1 MVSEKVRVINKE
13 GMHMRPAGLIAQ
25 TCGLMKSSVR
35 ISYNGKFYDCK
46 SIIMLMSA
54 GIGYGAELEVIAE
67 GEDSCADGSLHDW
80 QAAGKSS
87 GRKRANGGNLVV
99 QEVLK
104 VCYSNNITGT
114 DKVRSRKQQHP
125 VLG

>member
-67 GEDSCADGSLHDW
+67 GEDEEEALKEVVDLFH
-80 QAAGKSS
+80 AG
-87 GRKRANGGNLVV
+87 
-99 QEVLK
+99 
-104 VCYSNNITGT
+104 
-114 DKVRSRKQQHP
+114 
-125 VLG
+125 LGDRTA